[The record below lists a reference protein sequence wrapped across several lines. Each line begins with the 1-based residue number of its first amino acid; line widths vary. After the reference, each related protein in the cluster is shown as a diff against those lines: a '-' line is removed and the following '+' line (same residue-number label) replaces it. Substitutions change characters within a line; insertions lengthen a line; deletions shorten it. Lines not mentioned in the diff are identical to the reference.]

1 MTQTAPE
8 PRTDAAGQENRF
20 CLCESYARVTERAAL
35 AGARWLGRADQAAAE
50 EDASTAMRLAI
61 EQLPIDGRIVIG
73 AGGEDSEL
81 ASDARIGSGGLEVD
95 LTLDPLE
102 GRGVVARGGY
112 GAMSM
117 VAVGDPGSFQTLP
130 DMYMRKMAVGPKARG
145 AIDLMK
151 PVGDNIRAIA
161 DAFGRMVNDVTTI
174 VLDRPRHHDLIEE
187 IRVAGARI
195 KLIQDGDVT
204 ASISAAV
211 RGTNDH
217 LAIGIGGTRQAVLS
231 AAALRCLGGELQ
243 AQLWPT
249 SRTEV
254 EAARASGV
262 DDLERL
268 FTIEDLASGEVIVV
282 ATGVSNG
289 DLLRGVRFL
298 ADSARTH
305 SLVMCTRC
313 NWVRFV
319 DGIHF
324 FARERREEVRLPA
337 Y

>member
-1 MTQTAPE
+1 MSSADG
-8 PRTDAAGQENRF
+8 RAA
-20 CLCESYARVTERAAL
+20 CLCETFARVTERSAL
-35 AGARWLGRADQAAAE
+35 AGARWLGRADQDAAE
-50 EDASTAMRLAI
+50 EAAFSGARIAL
-61 EQLPIDGRIVIG
+61 EQLPISGHVVIGAHEDAEQLATGTSIG
-73 AGGEDSEL
+73 AGGEEYDL
-81 ASDARIGSGGLEVD
+81 A
-95 LTLDPLE
+95 LDPLA
-102 GRGVVARGGY
+102 GRAVVARGGTN
-112 GAMSM
+112 AVSM
-117 VAVGDPGSFQTLP
+117 IAAAPRGSMPSLP
-130 DMYMRKMAVGPKARG
+130 EMYMRKMAVGPVARG
-145 AIDLMK
+145 RIALGES
-151 PVGDNIRAIA
+151 VGDNIRSIA
-161 DAFGRMVNDVTTI
+161 DAFGRMVNDITVI

-187 IRVAGARI
+187 IRAAGARI

-217 LAIGIGGTRQAVLS
+217 LSIGIGGTRQAVLA

-249 SRTEV
+249 RRAEI
-254 EAARASGV
+254 EEARANGIEDV
-262 DDLERL
+262 ERVFTIDDL
-268 FTIEDLASGEVIVV
+268 APQEVIVA

-298 ADSARTH
+298 ADSARTN

-324 FARERREEVRLPA
+324 FARERREEVRLS
-337 Y
+337 